1 MKKGAAGCHILNHS
15 FTIGGIRMH
24 KQWWKEA
31 VVYQI
36 YPQSFQDSNGDGFGD
51 LNGIITR
58 LDYLKELGVDVL
70 WLCPI
75 FDSPMFDNGYDVK
88 DYYGI
93 MEKFG
98 TLEDFERLLCR
109 AHEKGLR
116 VVLDA
121 VFNHTSDQHPWFVE
135 SRRRD
140 SKYRDYYVWAD
151 PVDGHEPNNWMSVF
165 GGSAWEH
172 DSASDAYY
180 MHLFFKQQP
189 DLNWENP
196 AVRRELR
203 KILEFWCEKGV
214 DGFRFDAINLFSKPE
229 DMSDWPDPYRI
240 GDYANGKHTHPYL
253 QELLNGLDDKYNIML
268 VGQTDNVCPE
278 DALLFAGFDRGEFQ
292 MIFQYELDNYRN
304 NGPTF
309 KWHTQVPSVLE
320 IKEIFTRWQQ
330 VLADKAWNTVCLGS
344 HDMPRSVSRYGNDQ
358 IYHKESAKM
367 LATFQMSLQ
376 GTAFIYQGDE
386 LGMTNTVFD
395 TVDDFLDDE
404 ARNFYHDFVDSGK
417 ISNDEFMKAARFRA
431 RDNARTPMQWDA
443 TENAGFTNGIPWMRV
458 NPNYLTINAAAQ
470 MADENSILS
479 YYKQLLSIRKQH
491 DVFVYGR
498 YELTD
503 ASNPAVYSFLRI
515 LEDEELLV
523 LCNFTAQEAKVA
535 VPADF
540 LKSGVSLLLGNYATH
555 PEPLKAE
562 ISIRPYEARIYLR
575 KKDIEKEETSVS
587 KNGASV

>member
-1 MKKGAAGCHILNHS
+1 
-15 FTIGGIRMH
+15 MH

-151 PVDGHEPNNWMSVF
+151 PVDGHEPNNWMSIF
-165 GGSAWEH
+165 GGSVWEH
-172 DSASDAYY
+172 DSVSDAYY

-240 GDYANGKHTHPYL
+240 GDYANGKH
-253 QELLNGLDDKYNIML
+253 
-268 VGQTDNVCPE
+268 
-278 DALLFAGFDRGEFQ
+278 
-292 MIFQYELDNYRN
+292 
-304 NGPTF
+304 
-309 KWHTQVPSVLE
+309 
-320 IKEIFTRWQQ
+320 
-330 VLADKAWNTVCLGS
+330 
-344 HDMPRSVSRYGNDQ
+344 
-358 IYHKESAKM
+358 
-367 LATFQMSLQ
+367 
-376 GTAFIYQGDE
+376 
-386 LGMTNTVFD
+386 
-395 TVDDFLDDE
+395 
-404 ARNFYHDFVDSGK
+404 
-417 ISNDEFMKAARFRA
+417 
-431 RDNARTPMQWDA
+431 
-443 TENAGFTNGIPWMRV
+443 
-458 NPNYLTINAAAQ
+458 
-470 MADENSILS
+470 
-479 YYKQLLSIRKQH
+479 
-491 DVFVYGR
+491 
-498 YELTD
+498 
-503 ASNPAVYSFLRI
+503 
-515 LEDEELLV
+515 
-523 LCNFTAQEAKVA
+523 KVQ
-535 VPADF
+535 
-540 LKSGVSLLLGNYATH
+540 
-555 PEPLKAE
+555 
-562 ISIRPYEARIYLR
+562 
-575 KKDIEKEETSVS
+575 
-587 KNGASV
+587 

>member
-1 MKKGAAGCHILNHS
+1 
-15 FTIGGIRMH
+15 MH

-151 PVDGHEPNNWMSVF
+151 PVDGHEPNNWMSIF
-165 GGSAWEH
+165 GGSVWEH
-172 DSASDAYY
+172 DSVSDAYY

-253 QELLNGLDDKYNIML
+253 QELLKGLDDKYNIML
-268 VGQTDNVCPE
+268 VGQTDNVRPE

-292 MIFQYELDNYRN
+292 MISSMNWTTTETTAPLLSGIPKCLLYWKSRRFS
-304 NGPTF
+304 
-309 KWHTQVPSVLE
+309 PSGSKCWQTKRGIQFASAATICPDLSPDTE
-320 IKEIFTRWQQ
+320 MTRYSIRSQPKCW
-330 VLADKAWNTVCLGS
+330 
-344 HDMPRSVSRYGNDQ
+344 PRSKCRY
-358 IYHKESAKM
+358 KE
-367 LATFQMSLQ
+367 
-376 GTAFIYQGDE
+376 
-386 LGMTNTVFD
+386 
-395 TVDDFLDDE
+395 
-404 ARNFYHDFVDSGK
+404 H
-417 ISNDEFMKAARFRA
+417 
-431 RDNARTPMQWDA
+431 
-443 TENAGFTNGIPWMRV
+443 
-458 NPNYLTINAAAQ
+458 
-470 MADENSILS
+470 LS
-479 YYKQLLSIRKQH
+479 SIREMSW
-491 DVFVYGR
+491 V
-498 YELTD
+498 
-503 ASNPAVYSFLRI
+503 
-515 LEDEELLV
+515 
-523 LCNFTAQEAKVA
+523 
-535 VPADF
+535 
-540 LKSGVSLLLGNYATH
+540 
-555 PEPLKAE
+555 
-562 ISIRPYEARIYLR
+562 
-575 KKDIEKEETSVS
+575 
-587 KNGASV
+587 